1 MAARVNS
8 FDFISRI
15 YDTLAYVVFGDTIR
29 MSQVTYLNEL
39 AYSKRILI
47 LGGGTGW
54 LLLEVLKAN
63 AAGNITY
70 IEASE
75 KMLSRSKAHCSEYD
89 RGRVE
94 YIHGTEEL
102 LTEYGIFDAVVAN
115 FYFDLFTD
123 ASLRRVAQKIAFASA
138 DGALL
143 LATDFRKPRSAAHR
157 ILLRTMYFFFKVVA
171 NIEASALPDWS
182 RFICNYGF
190 TEAKASWFY
199 NDFIS
204 SIVFRKNEAK

>member
-8 FDFISRI
+8 FDFISRV
-15 YDTLAYVVFGDTIR
+15 YDTLARVVFGDAIR
-29 MSQVTYLNEL
+29 RSQLTYLHEL
-39 AYSKRILI
+39 ADSKRILI

-63 AAGNITY
+63 PAGHITY

-75 KMLSRSKAHCSEYD
+75 KMLSRSKTCCREYD

-102 LTEYGIFDAVVAN
+102 LTGYGLFDAVIAN

-123 ASLRRVAQKIAFASA
+123 ASLQRVAKKIALASV
-138 DGALL
+138 DGAVL
-143 LATDFRKPRSAAHR
+143 LATDFRKPRSAAQR

-182 RFICNYGF
+182 RDICNYGF
-190 TEAKASWFY
+190 TEIKASWFY

-204 SIVFRKNEAK
+204 SVVFRKNEAR